1 MAIFTSGIRI
11 SGRLCLCLTVPDH
24 MLAQDSLKAE
34 IVTAKSSEMNVM
46 IPAGEDF
53 VEQVH
58 SLLPIRSNFSNPV
71 PYYGRSPGS
80 CMTNANQDPGS

>member
-1 MAIFTSGIRI
+1 
-11 SGRLCLCLTVPDH
+11 

-71 PYYGRSPGS
+71 LWKVARILHDECESGSWQLKNAEIKLVSGRKKLI
-80 CMTNANQDPGS
+80 